1 MRQHSSMM
9 LLCQSIKKR
18 RAQRLLLWLVVV
30 MIDPIITF
38 TSAFSSSRNIGAIRR
53 RTAAAT
59 TMTEFSMVK
68 YSNSQYDPEKAKAD
82 EKDNKKNNEKKSK
95 NKMNLQLPYYFR
107 QEALSLK
114 PKLQNRPISA
124 SSNKVMQLL
133 MEDADVG
140 QDILEEVTL
149 DVTSIVEPPVMFAG
163 EEENYEILKSTKK
176 TGNTTMDEDRSE
188 IEYVSSH
195 NINTF
200 DFERWELHRSPD
212 RYFRLLIGVFGGIT
226 FRRIFPTVL
235 ILIIWSTGVD
245 YYNSIED
252 MYGLPAIELPI
263 TPFELAAPVL
273 GLLLVFRSNTAFER
287 FNVGSDATWEI
298 TCRFRCVIRQL
309 LSFTAGPER
318 GYTQDERTAA
328 YELVEACFV
337 LHGWILCDYLRQSAS
352 TTTTNNGNT
361 NRSQKKQ
368 TKILQKSLALPIEL
382 TQQLWNDD
390 NTSSADSVSSSAS
403 STSSPIPSS
412 LRFLLR
418 NQQRYQYQSPSA
430 LINIITLGMMT
441 RIPSL
446 DPQEA
451 TLIEEQF
458 TEIISSVGT
467 CEKILRT
474 PIPLG
479 YTRYAVRFTMIW
491 LTLLPLALVRTFAE
505 FGTESIDTSWWVRGF
520 QPELVIAILF
530 LSVVFLSIEDI
541 SVQIEEPLCVLPLDL
556 HQKWLKRD
564 IVQMKRTS
572 QLVDE
577 IVSYNHKNHKGASVE
592 KKKNTNTAAANV
604 TNNADNNKQ
613 PPITERRGPS
623 FVRSIESLVSLTES
637 D

>member
-1 MRQHSSMM
+1 MRQHSSIM

-245 YYNSIED
+245 YYNS
-252 MYGLPAIELPI
+252 
-263 TPFELAAPVL
+263 
-273 GLLLVFRSNTAFER
+273 
-287 FNVGSDATWEI
+287 
-298 TCRFRCVIRQL
+298 
-309 LSFTAGPER
+309 
-318 GYTQDERTAA
+318 
-328 YELVEACFV
+328 
-337 LHGWILCDYLRQSAS
+337 
-352 TTTTNNGNT
+352 
-361 NRSQKKQ
+361 
-368 TKILQKSLALPIEL
+368 
-382 TQQLWNDD
+382 
-390 NTSSADSVSSSAS
+390 
-403 STSSPIPSS
+403 
-412 LRFLLR
+412 
-418 NQQRYQYQSPSA
+418 
-430 LINIITLGMMT
+430 
-441 RIPSL
+441 
-446 DPQEA
+446 
-451 TLIEEQF
+451 
-458 TEIISSVGT
+458 
-467 CEKILRT
+467 
-474 PIPLG
+474 
-479 YTRYAVRFTMIW
+479 
-491 LTLLPLALVRTFAE
+491 
-505 FGTESIDTSWWVRGF
+505 
-520 QPELVIAILF
+520 
-530 LSVVFLSIEDI
+530 
-541 SVQIEEPLCVLPLDL
+541 
-556 HQKWLKRD
+556 
-564 IVQMKRTS
+564 
-572 QLVDE
+572 
-577 IVSYNHKNHKGASVE
+577 
-592 KKKNTNTAAANV
+592 
-604 TNNADNNKQ
+604 
-613 PPITERRGPS
+613 
-623 FVRSIESLVSLTES
+623 
-637 D
+637 